1 MKVQSQRQLRG
12 GELVR
17 RAVSD
22 ILTEGHLHDPGLTG
36 VSVTIT
42 EARMSPDMRH
52 AQVFVSILGGGDPDP
67 VVKGLNRAAGFI
79 QKELGRQIEMKFT
92 PKLRFIG
99 DDRFDEAGHVDEIL
113 NRDKVQQDL
122 KHDSEEDQD

>member
-1 MKVQSQRQLRG
+1 MKAQSQRQLRG

-22 ILTEGHLHDPGLTG
+22 IIGEGHIHDPGLSG

-52 AQVFVSILGGGDPDP
+52 AQVFVSVLGGGEADRA
-67 VVKGLNRAAGFI
+67 VAGLNRAAGFI

-92 PKLRFIG
+92 PRLRFIA

-113 NRDKVQQDL
+113 NRPNVRRDL
-122 KHDSEEDQD
+122 DSGEE

>member
-1 MKVQSQRQLRG
+1 MKTQSQRQLRG

-22 ILTEGHLHDPGLTG
+22 IIGEGHIHDPGLTG

-52 AQVFVSILGGGDPDP
+52 AQVFVSILGGGDPGSA
-67 VVKGLNRAAGFI
+67 VGGLNRAAGYI
-79 QKELGRQIEMKFT
+79 QKALGRQIEMKFT
-92 PKLRFIG
+92 PRLRFIA
-99 DDRFDEAGHVDEIL
+99 DDRFDEAGHVDDIL
-113 NRDKVQQDL
+113 SRPKVRRDL
-122 KHDSEEDQD
+122 TPDQDDE

>member
-1 MKVQSQRQLRG
+1 MKTQSQRQLRG

-22 ILTEGHLHDPGLTG
+22 IIGEGHVHDPGLSG
-36 VSVTIT
+36 VSVTVT

-52 AQVFVSILGGGDPDP
+52 AQVFVSILGGGDPNP
-67 VVKGLNRAAGFI
+67 AVQALNRAAGFI

-92 PKLRFIG
+92 PKLRFIA
-99 DDRFDEAGHVDEIL
+99 DDRFDEAGHVDDIL
-113 NRDKVQQDL
+113 SRPKVQRDLEPGQD
-122 KHDSEEDQD
+122 ED